1 MLFIR
6 FTQKSE
12 DDLARF
18 KYFIHQ
24 YKVKFITC
32 LETDANRPHT
42 HTLLWTDLAID
53 KFRKQ
58 LVSKFPKYNG
68 NEDWSLKTVVPTDE
82 DVTKLERYVCKGDNC
97 TYERFKN
104 PTIVDY
110 FEYTW
115 ELIEIRHKEYWERN
129 KEIISENDIKKL
141 KKSKSKLSWTNQ
153 LCKEFIEPLSQ
164 DEIREI
170 KWDIPGKKKLF
181 NFVLSKYGSMDK
193 GFDAQ
198 ILRRTCNALWNK
210 LHKHEFVDSMFMQV
224 YPEDAFAY
232 NQYYT

>member
-42 HTLLWTDLAID
+42 HTLLWTEMAID

-82 DVTKLERYVCKGDNC
+82 DVTKLERYVCKGESC

-115 ELIEIRHKEYWERN
+115 EHIEIRHKEYWERN
-129 KEIISENDIKKL
+129 KEIIFENDIKKL
-141 KKSKSKLSWTNQ
+141 KKSKSTLSWTNRIV
-153 LCKEFIEPLSQ
+153 KEFFEEFP
-164 DEIREI
+164 EVERKAFE
-170 KWDIPGKKKLF
+170 WDIRSKKTIF
-181 NFVLSKYGSMDK
+181 DFVLIRYGRCDK

-198 ILRRTCNALWNK
+198 ILRKACNVIWNK
-210 LHKHEFVDSMFMQV
+210 LGKREFTDFMFQQA

-232 NQYYT
+232 NEYYK